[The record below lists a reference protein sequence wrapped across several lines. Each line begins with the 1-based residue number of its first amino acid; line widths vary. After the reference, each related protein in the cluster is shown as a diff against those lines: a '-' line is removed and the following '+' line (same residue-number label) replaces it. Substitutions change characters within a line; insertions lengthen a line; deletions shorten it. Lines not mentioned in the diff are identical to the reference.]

1 VIRLVLRKSPA
12 THSAA
17 VVPTPMVSCVSARS
31 MSLGGSVTRV
41 NRDTGTYAF
50 ATRKDVKVS
59 LMASCEAVEGC
70 V

>member
-1 VIRLVLRKSPA
+1 
-12 THSAA
+12 
-17 VVPTPMVSCVSARS
+17 MVSCVSARS